1 MAAEEDGPL
10 EVGEDEVMEVTD
22 DDVTLLDSSPPVGG
36 SAPEPEPVAAPPVDP
51 MGELRSA
58 LSFDEPAPAAPA
70 PPAAAPAPVPPAP
83 AAAPFAVT
91 GVELG
96 RAIDAN
102 KKVAAPTTEFAPGDT
117 IYAVVASTGKSSAV
131 TIKAR
136 WTYGDE
142 AQLVT
147 EQSESVAPTGPANT
161 EFHIARPSGWPA
173 GTYKVEIT
181 VDGAAVGTKTFTVK

>member
-1 MAAEEDGPL
+1 MRSRPTYRFSRALGLALALSVATLAACSKSE
-10 EVGEDEVMEVTD
+10 
-22 DDVTLLDSSPPVGG
+22 PP
-36 SAPEPEPVAAPPVDP
+36 APPAAPPP
-51 MGELRSA
+51 A
-58 LSFDEPAPAAPA
+58 APAAPA